1 LNDGLMEPVSLT
13 LPPGLLNPPFSSNP
27 DNCPAVVGGN
37 VEISQRLTDTL
48 LKAFGTVACSQG
60 TMNNVLFGNQQFGYY
75 ETVAGGTGAG
85 EGFNGA
91 SGVHQHMTNTRI
103 TDPEIME
110 HRYPVRLQRFQ
121 IRKNSGGKGA
131 FHGGDG
137 LIREYEFLEEME
149 LSLLTQ
155 HRVVAPY
162 GMKGGEPG
170 SRGEQWLIKPNS
182 QKTKLD
188 GITSLKVNK
197 KDILLLKTPGGGGFG
212 KE

>member
-1 LNDGLMEPVSLT
+1 MSLT
-13 LPPGLLNPPFSSNP
+13 LPLGLLNPPFSSNP

-60 TMNNVLFGNQQFGYY
+60 TMNNVLFGNRQFGYY

-85 EGFNGA
+85 EGFKGA

-110 HRYPVRLQRFQ
+110 YRYPVRLQRFQ

-131 FHGGDG
+131 FYGGDG

-170 SRGEQWLIKPNS
+170 SKGEQWLIKPNS
-182 QKTKLD
+182 QKIKLD
-188 GITSLKVNK
+188 GITNLKVNK

-212 KE
+212 NLRSTKS